1 MEESG
6 RVLSEIVNGVG
17 IISFYHTKSNSL
29 PKSLLKDLT
38 LQIDKFSK
46 DKKVNVIQLQTEGTK
61 VFCAGAYFDELLTIK
76 TLEDGKEFFLG
87 FANLLN
93 TMRKCPKFIITKVI
107 GKAIGGGVGIIAAS
121 DYVIA
126 SENASLKLSELSL
139 GIGAFVIGPMIEH
152 KVGKHAFL
160 NMSINTG
167 WYNSEWAYKIG
178 LYSELHK
185 TNEEVE
191 AAVENHSM
199 RLAEY
204 NPESMQKF
212 KEVYWNTYF
221 DWDTLLDERAAISG
235 ELVLSSHTKKFI
247 RSFKG
252 GNK

>member
-6 RVLSEIVNGVG
+6 RVLSEIKDGVG

-29 PKSLLKDLT
+29 PKYLLKDLT
-38 LQIDKFSK
+38 EEIEKFSR
-46 DKKVNVIQLQTEGTK
+46 DKKVNIIQLQTEGTK
-61 VFCAGAYFDELLTIK
+61 VFCAGAYFDELLEIK
-76 TLEDGKEFFLG
+76 NLEQGKEFFLG

-167 WYNSEWAYKIG
+167 WYTSGWAHQIG
-178 LYSELHK
+178 LYSELYK
-185 TNEEVE
+185 TKEEVDKV
-191 AAVENHSM
+191 VEDHTL
-199 RLAEY
+199 RLSEY
-204 NPESMQKF
+204 SPESMLKF
-212 KEVYWNTYF
+212 KEVYWKTSF
-221 DWDTLLDERAAISG
+221 DWDSLLDERAAISG

-247 RSFKG
+247 KSFKR